1 MQTTTNVSNIEFLFC
16 YSDETLAMDKRML
29 AFHEYLFSIIFLF
42 SLTNNTEFSSAAP
55 LSVLSQEGVRAL
67 LGRPCDPYLSFP
79 LPVNSRQYVS
89 CETSKASK
97 IQNTKMPLCFKGI
110 IIAQRNLGNKTMP
123 DRYESQAQIA
133 VKNAKTGS
141 SSLIPCFSEKQKPCD
156 DGVDRFTD
164 TQQMNSSKNCP
175 FGQFYNEGN
184 LRYLFALV
192 PIMPRPA
199 VYRPFIPGRNIPSYV
214 YPPVLQNF
222 NYFDEVFQDVSRIT
236 DVQLLIYNITPP
248 FLPGTGAAPQRI
260 PAQIIL
266 LGEII
271 DWPSFGGGGG
281 GDFRGYGQYGA
292 TPFSGASFPGIT
304 DFCQTMKKDYL
315 LTKKYSKGIFFGEL
329 FPCNNAVVPY
339 LVFSRPSAVKRCK
352 QKVCKSLVFQLI
364 KHHCSAKRPLSRQR
378 AFNRSTTFGGSGA
391 ETVQV
396 CLFTHFNVNNSQNC
410 ALHRFFNCQIRPGI
424 KKSIK
429 IACNRRPLLTMT

>member
-1 MQTTTNVSNIEFLFC
+1 MEMHLLNYNKKESNLSSAILMKHLHWISACWLFTNICFQLF
-16 YSDETLAMDKRML
+16 
-29 AFHEYLFSIIFLF
+29 FLF

-97 IQNTKMPLCFKGI
+97 IQKSSSRKGI
-110 IIAQRNLGNKTMP
+110 WEIKQCLIGMRYDALRRCCLKNSNGNTYKTKNLK
-123 DRYESQAQIA
+123 SQAQIA
-133 VKNAKTGS
+133 VNNVKTGS

-184 LRYLFALV
+184 KSCIDLGNLRYLFALV

-199 VYRPFIPGRNIPSYV
+199 LYRPFIPGRNIPSYV

-222 NYFDEVFQDVSRIT
+222 NYFA
-236 DVQLLIYNITPP
+236 PP
-248 FLPGTGAAPQRI
+248 FLPGPGTAPQRI

-281 GDFRGYGQYGA
+281 DFGGYGQYGA
-292 TPFSGASFPGIT
+292 SPFSGASFPGIT

-364 KHHCSAKRPLSRQR
+364 KHHCSAKRPLSRQL

-396 CLFTHFNVNNSQNC
+396 CFCWDKNTAGCFCCIGWKLLANRQPRRL
-410 ALHRFFNCQIRPGI
+410 LHGG
-424 KKSIK
+424 
-429 IACNRRPLLTMT
+429 

>member
-1 MQTTTNVSNIEFLFC
+1 MEMHLLNYNKKE
-16 YSDETLAMDKRML
+16 K
-29 AFHEYLFSIIFLF
+29 
-42 SLTNNTEFSSAAP
+42 FSSAAP

-97 IQNTKMPLCFKGI
+97 IQKSSSHKGI
-110 IIAQRNLGNKTMP
+110 WEIKQCLIGMRYDALRRCCLKNSNDNTYKTKNLK
-123 DRYESQAQIA
+123 SQAQIA

-184 LRYLFALV
+184 KSCIDLGNLRYLFALV

-222 NYFDEVFQDVSRIT
+222 NYFA
-236 DVQLLIYNITPP
+236 PP

-292 TPFSGASFPGIT
+292 TPFSGASLYDNFMFTQPYAGGGMCPGIT

-396 CLFTHFNVNNSQNC
+396 CFCWDKNTAGCFCCIGWKLLANRQPC
-410 ALHRFFNCQIRPGI
+410 RLLHGG
-424 KKSIK
+424 
-429 IACNRRPLLTMT
+429 